1 MFAEK
6 KAFISLAVML
16 VALALF
22 INPSMALSQ
31 EKYPVKPIKLV
42 VPYGPGGATDLAAR
56 VLVSVLPEFLGQAV
70 VVVNKNGAGGSVGFD
85 EVRQAKPDGYTMMM
99 NAIGANVL
107 RPAMDPNLPFK
118 YSDLTYIARTQIN
131 PNVLIVKKGGPWKNF
146 KEFAAD
152 LKKNTGKYKYS
163 TAGVGN
169 VTHLGPV
176 LLLKALGLPKSA
188 ATAIHYDS
196 DNAALLAVLQGE
208 ADFAQGNLAPFASAI
223 KGGALLALAMATP
236 EKVEGFENIPTFTEV
251 GYPSVSIVG
260 WRGVAGPPGLSSD
273 IAKIWEEAIAKTC
286 HAKSWINLV
295 KKLGDEPGYL
305 DSKAYNQFVEED
317 FKRYREL
324 FTELGLLIKKQ

>member
-1 MFAEK
+1 MFTAK
-6 KAFISLAVML
+6 NVFRSLAAVL
-16 VALALF
+16 VAGALF
-22 INPSMALSQ
+22 MNPSMAMS
-31 EKYPVKPIKLV
+31 EDKYPDKPIRLI

-56 VLVSVLPEFLGQAV
+56 VMVSVIPEFLGQAV
-70 VVVNKNGAGGSVGFD
+70 VVVNKKGAGGSVGFD
-85 EVRQAKPDGYTMMM
+85 DVRQAKPDGYTMMM

-118 YSDLTYIARTQIN
+118 YSDLTYIGRTQIN

-146 KEFAAD
+146 KEFAAA
-152 LKKNTGKYKYS
+152 LKKNPGKFKYS

-188 ATAIHYDS
+188 AIAVHYDS

-208 ADFAQGNLAPFASAI
+208 VDFAQGNLAPFASAI
-223 KGGALLALAMATP
+223 KGNAVLGLAMTTP
-236 EKVEGFENIPTFTEV
+236 EKVKGFENIPTFTEV

-260 WRGVAGPPGLSSD
+260 WRGVAGPPGLPD
-273 IAKIWEEAIAKTC
+273 HIVKIWEKALAKTC
-286 HAKSWINLV
+286 QSKSWIKLV

-305 DSKAYNQFVEED
+305 DTKAYNQFVNED

-324 FTELGLLIKKQ
+324 FTELGLLIKKK

>member
-1 MFAEK
+1 MFTLRNL
-6 KAFISLAVML
+6 LASSV
-16 VALALF
+16 VALVVGALF
-22 INPSMALSQ
+22 MGPPAAMS
-31 EKYPVKPIKLV
+31 EDKYPVKPIKLV

-56 VLVSVLPEFLGQAV
+56 VLVSVLPEYLGQAV
-70 VVVNKNGAGGSVGFD
+70 VVVNKKGAGGSLGFD

-107 RPAMDPNLPFK
+107 RPAMDLNLPFK

-146 KEFAAD
+146 KELAAA
-152 LKKNTGKYKYS
+152 LKKSPGKYKYA

-188 ATAIHYDS
+188 AVSVHYDS

-223 KGGALLALAMATP
+223 KGGAVLGLAMTTP
-236 EKVEGFENIPTFTEV
+236 QRVQGFDNIPTFTEV
-251 GYPSVSIVG
+251 GYPAVSIVG
-260 WRGVAGPPGLSSD
+260 WRGVAGPPGLPAE
-273 IAKIWEEAIAKTC
+273 ITKIWEKAVAKTC
-286 HAKSWINLV
+286 QAKSWIKLV

-305 DSKAYNQFVEED
+305 DTTAYNQFLKED
-317 FKRYREL
+317 FERYREL
-324 FTELGLLIKKQ
+324 FTELGLLIKKK